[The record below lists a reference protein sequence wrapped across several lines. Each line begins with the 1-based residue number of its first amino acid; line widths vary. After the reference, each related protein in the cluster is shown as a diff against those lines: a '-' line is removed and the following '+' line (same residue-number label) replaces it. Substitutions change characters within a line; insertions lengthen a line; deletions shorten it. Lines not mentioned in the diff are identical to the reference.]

1 MTDGIKKCGDVVP
14 IEMENSKD
22 GQNILLGFS
31 RAVATVHQS
40 FISEIIPD
48 NKQSLQKT
56 CEIWGASPDVCN
68 ALIKSMDTNST
79 LLANGGKWDYSY
91 AIAQCVI
98 NQEIDGIKIRNIPT
112 VTAINLLVERI
123 YEGISQIDG
132 WDNFVAGKTGAYKK
146 ELIEYLHDSLS
157 INGTISSLEKSD
169 LSDTFK
175 EYEQSGK
182 TCNLCNR
189 GTVLN
194 KKEMENSNSFLSF
207 NFTNRV
213 FVGRS
218 KPTNIFACVPCGVE
232 LALRRNGFSLPKG
245 NGSNNEMLYF
255 HFIPDYFFT
264 PESWELANAILS
276 RFSSEAR
283 VRMAVL
289 AEKIFNSKYVSSSNK
304 PEGDLD
310 IYKSWISDLAVKDD
324 GSGSKGMSMAQY
336 MAQGYGNILGNASMV
351 FYKPSEN
358 TTEFHF
364 FGVYIALIIAAYTGM
379 RVVISHSPITTM
391 RGRDFNEMIA
401 LDSINSHVMDFY
413 GKSIPLSKLEDTLK
427 SASALIR
434 LGYSSSG
441 LKDSLFPKYL
451 RVMRDEMLPGSYLL
465 KMVYRGAENENNV
478 QYLLD
483 EALFLD
489 GFKGDRR

>member
-1 MTDGIKKCGDVVP
+1 
-14 IEMENSKD
+14 MENSKE
-22 GQNILLGFS
+22 GQNILLGFA

-40 FISEIIPD
+40 FVSEIITD
-48 NKQSLQKT
+48 NRQSLQKT
-56 CEIWGASPDVCN
+56 CEIWGVSSEVCN
-68 ALIKSMDTNST
+68 SLAKSMDIDPT

-91 AIAQCVI
+91 AIAQYVM
-98 NQEIDGIKIRNIPT
+98 NQEIDGTKMRNIPT
-112 VTAINLLVERI
+112 VTATNLIVERI
-123 YEGISQIDG
+123 WTGISQIDG
-132 WDNFVAGKTGAYKK
+132 WDDFISEKTGAYKK
-146 ELIEYLHDSLS
+146 ELVEYIYDSLS
-157 INGTISSLEKSD
+157 INGTISSVEKSF

-213 FVGRS
+213 FVGKS

-276 RFSSEAR
+276 KFSSEAR
-283 VRMAVL
+283 IRMAAL
-289 AEKIFNSKYVSSSNK
+289 SENIFNSKYVGGSNK
-304 PEGDLD
+304 QDGDVD
-310 IYKSWISDLAVKDD
+310 IYKSWISVLAVKDD

-336 MAQGYGNILGNASMV
+336 MAQGYDNILGNASMI
-351 FYKPSEN
+351 FYKPSKN

-364 FGVYIALIIAAYTGM
+364 FGVYIALIVAAYTGM
-379 RVVISHSPITTM
+379 RVVVSHSPITTM
-391 RGRDFNEMIA
+391 RGRDFNEVVA

-413 GKSIPLSKLEDTLK
+413 GKFISLSRLENAMK

-434 LGYSSSG
+434 LGYNSSE
-441 LKDSLFPKYL
+441 LKDSLFPKFL

-465 KMVYRGAENENNV
+465 KMVYRGSENENAV

-489 GFKGDRR
+489 GLKR